1 MFLLWYASS
10 RLHDWSGIGTSQ
22 RKNKGITVTDR
33 KSWLMILMMHLL
45 MMMMIIIIIIM
56 IMMMWGNTVDCDENA
71 CDSFMNSISTHT
83 HAHILLLQNQVYSR
97 QHMQG
102 VYHTIWLCLKQSTGQ
117 SQFFHIVP
125 IKVIKMA
132 ISMVVCPILILAQP
146 YHPSKICQASIAQWS
161 WNWQPHHHPF
171 ATTVSTCDNQ

>member
-1 MFLLWYASS
+1 MTEVELGHPSE
-10 RLHDWSGIGTSQ
+10 
-22 RKNKGITVTDR
+22 KNKGITVTGPEELADDTDDASTDDDDDDHPHHHPW
-33 KSWLMILMMHLL
+33 SWWCGGILLIAMKTSV
-45 MMMMIIIIIIM
+45 I
-56 IMMMWGNTVDCDENA
+56 A
-71 CDSFMNSISTHT
+71 FMNSISHTHT

-117 SQFFHIVP
+117 SQFFHFVP

-146 YHPSKICQASIAQWS
+146 YHPSKIRQASIAQWS